1 MSLKINPAR
10 RIIKRVSVIV
20 TVFLLSALISKLY
33 FWEKNY
39 YDTYSQKQRDIAL
52 ENVDERERKEDDKQN
67 YKVCDTCIRFLSI
80 YKLDIDRALVKPVGL
95 TPTGA
100 MDTLSNIF
108 DVAWYRASQ
117 TPGQGGT
124 SLLNAHNGGPTK
136 TGVFGNLY
144 TLKEGA
150 VVTLERG
157 DGQIFNYKIT
167 ENKIMSVSEAN
178 LYMSTMLQS
187 PEEGKESVSLI
198 SCAGRYSPSMRTFVD
213 RAMLRG
219 VLIEPGS
226 DEDKKA
232 TKKVKDNEKYNSGK
246 LKKTKKNKNST
257 KSEKSE

>member
-1 MSLKINPAR
+1 MSLKIDPTR
-10 RIIKRVSVIV
+10 KIIKRTTIILV
-20 TVFLLSALISKLY
+20 VFMFSAIISKLY

-39 YDTYSQKQRDIAL
+39 YDTYSQKQRDVAL

-67 YKVCDTCIRFLSI
+67 YKVCPTCIRFLSI

-95 TPTGA
+95 TRTGA
-100 MDTLSNIF
+100 MDTLPNIF
-108 DVAWYRASQ
+108 DVAWYNRSQ

-136 TGVFGNLY
+136 TGVFGQLY
-144 TLKEGA
+144 TLKKGS

-157 DGQIFNYKIT
+157 DGKIFNYKIV
-167 ENKIMSVSEAN
+167 ENEIMSVSKAN
-178 LYMSTMLQS
+178 LYMPTMLES
-187 PEEGKESVSLI
+187 PEEGKESISLI

-226 DEDKKA
+226 KADKKA

-246 LKKTKKNKNST
+246 LKKPKKSKKTS
-257 KSEKSE
+257 